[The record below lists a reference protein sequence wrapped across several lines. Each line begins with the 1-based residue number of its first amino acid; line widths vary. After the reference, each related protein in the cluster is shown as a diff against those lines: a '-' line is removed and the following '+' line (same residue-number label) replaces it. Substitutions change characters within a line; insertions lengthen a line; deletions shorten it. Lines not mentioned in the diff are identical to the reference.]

1 MRGDFLLIFHYPFF
15 CKPVFFAYWSRI
27 FPPCGSF
34 ITKLPFM
41 LIQFDRALRCY
52 ITCVGAR
59 PSCGKEKMWYGKTF
73 VANGS
78 RRYFVFSSCWNT
90 FWSGHRFPV
99 TNLLTCQNPNSGGR
113 NWRERWGGGGSEGGG
128 GGGVLPI
135 YSCNLKG
142 KGLAALTS
150 PHSRAHSIG
159 SLRKL

>member
-52 ITCVGAR
+52 KTCVGAR

-99 TNLLTCQNPNSGGR
+99 TNLLTCQNPDSGGR
-113 NWRERWGGGGSEGGG
+113 NWRERWGGGGR
-128 GGGVLPI
+128 GVLPI
-135 YSCNLKG
+135 YICNLKG

-159 SLRKL
+159 SLGKL